1 MDTITKVFSYTR
13 SDYSF
18 FERLQEI
25 FNHKTSLEEIYLLD
39 IKNNIVTFEN
49 DTNLL
54 FQRIYYDS
62 KHYDAFRNLY
72 YSFIKNEI
80 FKLFPEEEYLV
91 LQKDPCLPVSNPNNT
106 ALGIKAGDTN
116 DKIGMHSDSDYN
128 HPPEEINYILAITE
142 MWESNSVYIES
153 SYNSGIFN
161 PIRLKWNEYIQ
172 FYGNKLRHYNMRNI
186 TGQSRV
192 SLDFRVIPFSK
203 YNANYNKSS
212 IHGNRRFIID
222 DYYIKIKRLDV

>member
-1 MDTITKVFSYTR
+1 MT
-13 SDYSF
+13 
-18 FERLQEI
+18 
-25 FNHKTSLEEIYLLD
+25 
-39 IKNNIVTFEN
+39 
-49 DTNLL
+49 
-54 FQRIYYDS
+54 
-62 KHYDAFRNLY
+62 
-72 YSFIKNEI
+72 EI

-91 LQKDPCLPVSNPNNT
+91 VQKDPCLRVSNPNNT